1 MHGRR
6 SLTYTDT
13 SPEFLRLSSTPSIRL
28 EAPLSADELHHPHR
42 CDTRFTHPCYS
53 EQRVAPL
60 GKGCTTASPPAARR
74 ITHNARSHLPVLT
87 EHTLPPLRNR
97 FHVKPTQNHRI
108 GIMAARPSSRSSHPQ
123 EWTNRCPSVNA
134 LRARYNDENPHLMH
148 DSTLNH
154 HRELR
159 PSLCTPSADCY
170 SKQRMRYLVLLVL
183 GRGPVPPPGKGL
195 TQRFSSASVEP
206 LAHEHRIHLMNLNG
220 SIPPSALSRF
230 HVKPPQHKRITHGAC
245 SVWLEEP
252 SGLLQASVPTDDAWR
267 NTHSAHSVADLCDA
281 ENG

>member
-1 MHGRR
+1 MVSRETERQTPQHDHHREHIGPAVRSTCRGCWIHHASPMHGRR

-13 SPEFLRLSSTPSIRL
+13 SPELLRLSSTPSIRL

-42 CDTRFTHPCYS
+42 RDTRFTHPCYS
-53 EQRVAPL
+53 KQRVAPL

-87 EHTLPPLRNR
+87 EHTLPTLRNR

-134 LRARYNDENPHLMH
+134 LRVRYNDENPHLMH

-154 HRELR
+154 HPELR

-170 SKQRMRYLVLLVL
+170 SKQRMRYLVLLVV
-183 GRGPVPPPGKGL
+183 GERTGASPG
-195 TQRFSSASVEP
+195 E
-206 LAHEHRIHLMNLNG
+206 
-220 SIPPSALSRF
+220 
-230 HVKPPQHKRITHGAC
+230 GADTA
-245 SVWLEEP
+245 VLE
-252 SGLLQASVPTDDAWR
+252 R
-267 NTHSAHSVADLCDA
+267 
-281 ENG
+281 